1 MNNQKVV
8 IAGGGYSAVC
18 VFNLLE
24 KYLSKS
30 REPVDVLFVSNKNYY
45 FFENL
50 LPDFLCDTVDYSD
63 ISQELRSVVFLK
75 PGVSFLQTKILGIDL
90 SSKTIN
96 TPKGEITYSY
106 LILAPENESGN
117 LYEVNNREGENN
129 CFYFNMPTDVIRLKN
144 HIVKNIELAS
154 NEHNIERKK
163 ALLTF
168 SLISNGLQTLEI
180 AFSLS
185 DYVHNVI
192 KGKYPEIKSSQVK
205 VNIFEEKNVI
215 SKTNNSYLNN
225 KLFYFLNKKN
235 ISLFLNSFVTSIFN
249 EKIEINNK
257 DEIYSGTIVCPAK
270 EAPPSLIKD
279 LKLKKDENFN
289 ASVNL
294 FLNADGFENVFVI
307 GPFSKCLDLGDDYA
321 HSVLWFKNQAICCA
335 TNILAKIN
343 NNPLKA
349 VNPPIDLEFY
359 CLGYKNSLVMHKNVY
374 LDGFIPWLLY
384 RSIYISSLLGWKK
397 KFKASVKLLLNLLG
411 LSDNMLIDVQ
421 EPSVDR
427 QLVKK

>member
-1 MNNQKVV
+1 MNSQKVIIV
-8 IAGGGYSAVC
+8 GGGYSAVC

-45 FFENL
+45 FFENF

-63 ISQELRSVVFLK
+63 ISQEFRSAVFLK
-75 PGVSFLQTKILGIDL
+75 PGVTFLQTKILDIDL

-117 LYEVNNREGENN
+117 LYEASNREGKSN

-144 HIVKNIELAS
+144 HIVKNIELAL

-168 SLISNGLQTLEI
+168 SIISNGLQAIEI

-192 KGKYPEIKSSQVK
+192 KEKYPEIKPSQVK

-215 SKTNNSYLNN
+215 YRTNNPYLNN

-235 ISLFLNSFVTSIFN
+235 ISLFLNSIVTGIYN

-270 EAPPSLIKD
+270 EASPSLIKD

-335 TNILAKIN
+335 RNILAKIN

-359 CLGYKNSLVMHKNVY
+359 CLGYKSSLVMHKNVC

-397 KFKASVKLLLNLLG
+397 KFKASVKLLLNMLG
-411 LSDNMLIDVQ
+411 LSDNMLIDIQ

>member
-1 MNNQKVV
+1 MNSQKVV
-8 IAGGGYSAVC
+8 VVGTSYSAAC
-18 VFNLLE
+18 VFSLLE

-30 REPVDVLFVSNKNYY
+30 REPIDLLFISNKNYY
-45 FFENL
+45 FFENF
-50 LPDFLCDTVDYSD
+50 LPDFLCDAVEYGDLV
-63 ISQELRSVVFLK
+63 QELRSIVFLK
-75 PGVSFLQTKILGIDL
+75 PGVSFLQTKILGINL

-96 TPKGEITYSY
+96 TPKGEIAYSY
-106 LILAPENESGN
+106 LILAPENESTN

-129 CFYFNMPTDVIRLKN
+129 CFNFNMPIDVIRLKN

-168 SLISNGLQTLEI
+168 SLISNGLQTIEI

-192 KGKYPEIKSSQVK
+192 KGKYPEIKPSQVK

-215 SKTNNSYLNN
+215 SRTDNPYLNN
-225 KLFYFLNKKN
+225 KLFYILNKKN
-235 ISLFLNSFVTSIFN
+235 ISLFLNSVVTGIHN

-257 DEIYSGTIVCPAK
+257 DEIYSGTIICPAK
-270 EAPPSLIKD
+270 EVLSSLIKD
-279 LKLKKDENFN
+279 LKLKKDENLN
-289 ASVNL
+289 SSVNL
-294 FLNADGFENVFVI
+294 FLNADGFEDVFVI
-307 GPFSKCLDLGDDYA
+307 GPFSRCLDLGDDYT

-349 VNPPIDLEFY
+349 VNLPIDLKFY
-359 CLGYKNSLVMHKNVY
+359 CLGYKSLLVMHKNVC

-397 KFKASVKLLLNLLG
+397 KFKASVKLLLNMLG
-411 LSDNMLIDVQ
+411 LSDNMLIDIH
-421 EPSVDR
+421 EPSVAR